1 MQCSGTFS
9 WRFCNQAPR
18 RRRPQGAASVR
29 RAHARSVASRRIQRD
44 ERFLATTRSSTDIAI
59 SSKSSSTRSS
69 HSVASPRATRRPHAT
84 TWPSCIS
91 PVPTSDKLGARPA
104 RGGFGGMCVGAPR
117 AVIAWAKT
125 GFARLSPSWEGLGG
139 EGWGPHPSPPITSEW
154 MPAGAQVH
162 HGRVRAAVDGR
173 SRRSHPW
180 REAASAERRFL
191 RCCLFRQEY

>member
-125 GFARLSPSWEGLGG
+125 GFARLSPSWEGLGTLRG
-139 EGWGPHPSPPITSEW
+139 FPSPASGCQPEPESI
-154 MPAGAQVH
+154 M
-162 HGRVRAAVDGR
+162 D
-173 SRRSHPW
+173 
-180 REAASAERRFL
+180 ASARPLMDVPVEATPGESPHQPSAAFSDAAFSGR
-191 RCCLFRQEY
+191 